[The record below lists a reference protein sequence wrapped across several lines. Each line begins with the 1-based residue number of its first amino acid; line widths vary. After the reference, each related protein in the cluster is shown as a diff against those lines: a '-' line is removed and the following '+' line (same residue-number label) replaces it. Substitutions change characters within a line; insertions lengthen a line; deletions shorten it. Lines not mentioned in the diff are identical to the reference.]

1 MNLDNRLF
9 FPATNRNK
17 NCIADVL
24 SRIIRKNGSILEI
37 GSGSGEHGV
46 AFQKR
51 FPEIV
56 WQTSDPELIHRKS
69 ISSWIKYEEL
79 NNKMPQ
85 PITLNVENIPWKIPL
100 KLVDSLQGIVSI
112 NMIHVAKWTSTI
124 ALFRESGRLLNKG
137 QYLILYGPFKI
148 CNKHTSQSNSLF
160 DNSLRMQ
167 NELWGIRNLEEVSL
181 EAEKNGFYQED
192 KISMPANNF
201 SIIYKKLS

>member
-1 MNLDNRLF
+1 MDNRLF

-112 NMIHVAKWTSTI
+112 NMIHVARWTSTV

-201 SIIYKKLS
+201 SIIYRKLS

>member
-9 FPATNRNK
+9 FPATKRNK

-201 SIIYKKLS
+201 SIIYRKLS